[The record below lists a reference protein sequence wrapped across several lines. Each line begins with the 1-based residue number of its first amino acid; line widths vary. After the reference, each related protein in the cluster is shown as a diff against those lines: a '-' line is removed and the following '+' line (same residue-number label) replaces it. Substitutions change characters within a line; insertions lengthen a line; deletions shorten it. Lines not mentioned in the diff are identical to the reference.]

1 MPSTWI
7 DDAFFFSIWSCFRRF
22 KLCNTVHRSCFRPS
36 TFAVSEGNAFY
47 QFDFISQ
54 DLAWKRE
61 RGRGGDGGCSLLWR
75 EQKTIYFIIS
85 EIKWP
90 DLNSMASGTLFVR
103 QQILQHIVMIAMKSI
118 LNNDVIWA
126 PIHTTQYQT
135 STSSVAKSDFYLLSM
150 NHVYTTHSTWNSL
163 IYFKCFSFIECSR
176 FDVSQSDEKRQT
188 FAGKRTVALFELNAT
203 NRRDEK

>member
-1 MPSTWI
+1 MMH
-7 DDAFFFSIWSCFRRF
+7 FFSQYDHAS
-22 KLCNTVHRSCFRPS
+22 VASS
-36 TFAVSEGNAFY
+36 FAIRYIDLVFVLLHLQLAKETHFTNLILYRKISPEREKEG
-47 QFDFISQ
+47 
-54 DLAWKRE
+54 
-61 RGRGGDGGCSLLWR
+61 GGGDGGCSLLWR